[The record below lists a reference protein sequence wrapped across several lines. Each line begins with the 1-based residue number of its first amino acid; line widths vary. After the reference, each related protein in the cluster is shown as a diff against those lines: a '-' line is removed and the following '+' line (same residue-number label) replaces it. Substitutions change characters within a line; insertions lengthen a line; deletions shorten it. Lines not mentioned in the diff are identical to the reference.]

1 MSRRLTSDDERVS
14 NIEIEIGNEEPRLR
28 IWQAGELS
36 ETCLPPLHS
45 VLFGVFQV
53 VDCKLRAEGEGDVGH
68 GGESYID
75 FAYGS
80 DESRFSGVHRFSIVH
95 SSDKRLDG
103 SRSVQ
108 IHQQT
113 MCCNPSVDK
122 PLKPEFMMDFHMA
135 YSQLLFKEGVAKI
148 TKWLER

>member
-1 MSRRLTSDDERVS
+1 MSNVQ
-14 NIEIEIGNEEPRLR
+14 IEISNEEPKLR
-28 IWQAGELS
+28 IWQADELS
-36 ETCLPPLHS
+36 ETRLPPLRS

-53 VDCKLRAEGEGDVGH
+53 VDCKLRAEGEEDVRQS
-68 GGESYID
+68 GESYID

-95 SSDKRLDG
+95 SGDNKLDG

-122 PLKPEFMMDFHMA
+122 PLRPEFMVEFHMA
-135 YSQLLFKEGVAKI
+135 YSQLLFKEGIAGI
-148 TKWLER
+148 TKWLGR